1 MGLTTSAQVM
11 FAEAPVDSDIFLS
24 YIHHNYMAFT
34 NDIDECLGIMESMSD
49 ADGLMRM
56 EGEEVRPML
65 RSSRPRP
72 SF

>member
-1 MGLTTSAQVM
+1 M

-24 YIHHNYMAFT
+24 YIHHNYTAFT
-34 NDIDECLGIMESMSD
+34 NDVDECLGIMENMSD

-65 RSSRPRP
+65 RSSRPSP